1 METTVLKANKLPE
14 LTWNHFNVNHEKLE
28 LNNNADS
35 STADIVI
42 NSDFIT
48 VKNETVLDDIKF
60 TAADA
65 DTDKYIFNNASLK
78 KSLLIK
84 KNSKIAE
91 PLIIDLNLNP
101 ADKLTCLFD
110 IVLEENSSANIVVA
124 VFSAAQSTVQYSDLI
139 RVHAKANSFLKLTCL
154 QLLGKDATAFNNILA
169 RIEDNA
175 KVNILQ
181 IPLGGK
187 TTLASAATDL
197 CGYKASSEI
206 RSDYIGHLDQRIDL
220 NYITR
225 HYGKKTLSEI
235 KMTGLLSGT
244 SRKTARGTLDFHR
257 GCKGSSGNESENV
270 LLLSKDAK
278 NKSVPLILCDEDD
291 VAGNHGAAIGTL
303 DDERFFYLQARG
315 IDKETAYELF
325 RNSAVERLKNLVPEV
340 LANKID
346 DYNKEVLCH
355 ESV

>member
-14 LTWNHFNVNHEKLE
+14 LTWNHFNVNHKKLE
-28 LNNNADS
+28 LTNKPDCAAADMLIDNAS
-35 STADIVI
+35 IE
-42 NSDFIT
+42 
-48 VKNETVLDDIKF
+48 VKNSTSLDKINF
-60 TAADA
+60 TAADD
-65 DTDKYIFNNASLK
+65 DTNAYIINNASIK
-78 KSLLIK
+78 KSLTIK
-84 KNSKIAE
+84 KGNSVDE
-91 PLIIDLNLNP
+91 PLVISFNINP
-101 ADKLTCLFD
+101 AAKLTCLFD

-124 VFSAAQSTVQYSDLI
+124 VSSAAQSTVQYSDLI
-139 RVHAKANSFLKLTCL
+139 RVHAKANSSLKLTCL
-154 QLLGKDATAFNNILA
+154 QLLGKGATAFNNVLA

-175 KVNILQ
+175 KANILQ
-181 IPLGGK
+181 IPLGGR
-187 TTLASAATDL
+187 TALASAATDL

-257 GCKGSSGNESENV
+257 GCKGASGNENENV